1 MKIDISDGIKL
12 TVDYSKTV
20 EQAIADCK
28 CDLNSRD
35 IIIKNFPISPEMIGN
50 KADITNRLFHFNRH
64 IRSERI
70 SSENIIEEMDSWF
83 CRPATL
89 MELLALGATHP
100 ELQRE
105 FRVVAL
111 GSIWRDS
118 RGICLVPFLGVH
130 GVMRKSYLNPFDC
143 DWDAGFRF
151 LGIRK

>member
-1 MKIDISDGIKL
+1 MDNSSDNTQGNIIDVKKLIYKIASKWFWLVISLFIAFSIAYFINKYTDPVYNTSATILL
-12 TVDYSKTV
+12 TDKDNALVSGV
-20 EQAIADCK
+20 
-28 CDLNSRD
+28 
-35 IIIKNFPISPEMIGN
+35 
-50 KADITNRLFHFNRH
+50 
-64 IRSERI
+64 
-70 SSENIIEEMDSWF
+70 ENIIEEMDSWF

-143 DWDAGFRF
+143 DWDANFRF
-151 LGIRK
+151 LGVRK